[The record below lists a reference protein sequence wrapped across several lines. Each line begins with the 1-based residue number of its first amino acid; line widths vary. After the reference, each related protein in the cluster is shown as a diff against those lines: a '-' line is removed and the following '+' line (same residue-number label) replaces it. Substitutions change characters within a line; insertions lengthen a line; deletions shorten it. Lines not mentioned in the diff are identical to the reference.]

1 MIPDE
6 EYHGLTIQQKKNATI
21 KMVLGRI
28 WGKEPRHSETVWVK
42 KGYLYRS
49 TRHDVGAAS
58 LTARAYDST
67 PALGE

>member
-1 MIPDE
+1 
-6 EYHGLTIQQKKNATI
+6 
-21 KMVLGRI
+21 MVLGRI